1 MTMTK
6 EKARKVLNLDYQ
18 NPTDEDVKK
27 AYRRQALKYHPD
39 KNSSPEA
46 TEKFQ
51 EICEAY
57 ECLMGGSFRG
67 GHKETYIDMLRA
79 FLQVYLDEQMV
90 DEIVDRIENLCKF
103 DCSQIF
109 TNESNHAFKEA
120 LIKQVLKS
128 VDPEVV
134 EHLVEIFPFLDNFI
148 KMNSGEVKEKHIV
161 RPSIGDLFED
171 KVLKYIVEDEIYY
184 IPLWHHHLVFD
195 KGQEEMIVLID
206 PIVPDNIIIDEYNH
220 LHVRITRTWA
230 QIWESENI
238 ECRIG
243 TRNFCIPREK
253 LVIKELQRYVLK
265 REGLPLIQP
274 NNIYGVDRRGDVN
287 FYIQIIVE

>member
-1 MTMTK
+1 MMST
-6 EKARKVLNLDYQ
+6 EKARKVLNLDGQ

-57 ECLMGGSFRG
+57 DCLLGGTFRG

-79 FLQVYLDEQMV
+79 FLQVYLDERMV

-109 TNESNHAFKEA
+109 TNESNRAFKEA
-120 LIKQVLKS
+120 LIKQVLKN
-128 VDPEVV
+128 VAPEVV
-134 EHLVEIFPFLDNFI
+134 EHLVEIFPFLNDFI
-148 KMNSGEVKEKHIV
+148 KMNSREVKEKHIV

-171 KVLKYIVEDEIYY
+171 KVFKFIVEDEIYY

-195 KGQEEMIVLID
+195 KGQEEMIVVID
-206 PIVPDNIIIDEYNH
+206 PVVPDNIIIDEYNH
-220 LHVRITRTWA
+220 LHVRITRTWT
-230 QIWESENI
+230 QIWESKNI

-243 TRNFCIPREK
+243 ERDFLIPREK
-253 LVIKELQRYVLK
+253 LNINELQRFVLK

-287 FYIQIIVE
+287 FYIQIIIE

>member
-1 MTMTK
+1 MST
-6 EKARKVLNLDYQ
+6 EKARKVLNLDCQ

-51 EICEAY
+51 EIYDAY
-57 ECLMGGSFRG
+57 TCLLGGSFRG
-67 GHKETYIDMLRA
+67 CQKETYIDMLRA
-79 FLQVYLDEQMV
+79 VLQVYLDERLV

-109 TNESNHAFKEA
+109 TNESNRAFKEA
-120 LIKQVLKS
+120 LIKQVLKN
-128 VDPEVV
+128 VAPEVV
-134 EHLVEIFPFLDNFI
+134 EHLVEIFPFLNDFI
-148 KMNSGEVKEKHIV
+148 KMNLGEVKEKHIV

-171 KVLKYIVEDEIYY
+171 KVFKFVVEDEIYY

-220 LHVRITRTWA
+220 LHVRITRTWT

-243 TRNFCIPREK
+243 ERDFLIPREK
-253 LVIKELQRYVLK
+253 LNIKELQRFVLK

-274 NNIYGVDRRGDVN
+274 NNIYGVDRRGDIN
-287 FYIQIIVE
+287 FYIQILTEQ

>member
-1 MTMTK
+1 M
-6 EKARKVLNLDYQ
+6 
-18 NPTDEDVKK
+18 
-27 AYRRQALKYHPD
+27 KYHPD

-57 ECLMGGSFRG
+57 DCLLGGAFRG
-67 GHKETYIDMLRA
+67 KETYIDMLRA
-79 FLQVYLDEQMV
+79 FLRVYIDERMV

-109 TNESNHAFKEA
+109 TNESNRAFKEA
-120 LIKQVLKS
+120 LIKQVLKN
-128 VDPEVV
+128 VDPAVIEQ
-134 EHLVEIFPFLDNFI
+134 LVEIFPFLDNFI
-148 KMNSGEVKEKHIV
+148 KMNSVEVKEKHIV

-171 KVLKYIVEDEIYY
+171 KVLKYLVDDEIYY

-206 PIVPDNIIIDEYNH
+206 PVIPDNIIIDEYNH
-220 LHVRITRTWA
+220 LHVRITRTWDE
-230 QIWESENI
+230 IWGSENI
-238 ECRIG
+238 SCRIG
-243 TRNFCIPREK
+243 GRDFLIPRER

-265 REGLPLIQP
+265 KEGLPLIQS
-274 NNIYGVDRRGDVN
+274 NNIYGVDKRGDVN
-287 FYIQIIVE
+287 FYIQIIL

>member
-1 MTMTK
+1 MMTT
-6 EKARKVLNLDYQ
+6 EKARKVLNLGSQ
-18 NPTDEDVKK
+18 NLSDEDVKK

-57 ECLMGGSFRG
+57 DCLLGGAFRG
-67 GHKETYIDMLRA
+67 KETYIDMLRA
-79 FLQVYLDEQMV
+79 FLRVYIDERMV

-109 TNESNHAFKEA
+109 TNESNRAFKEA
-120 LIKQVLKS
+120 LIKQVLKN
-128 VDPEVV
+128 VDPAVIEQ
-134 EHLVEIFPFLDNFI
+134 LVEIFPFLDNFI
-148 KMNSGEVKEKHIV
+148 KMNSVEVKEKHIV

-171 KVLKYIVEDEIYY
+171 KVLKLCLEEEIYY

-206 PIVPDNIIIDEYNH
+206 PVIPDNIIIDEYNH
-220 LHVRITRTWA
+220 LHVRITRTWDE
-230 QIWESENI
+230 IWGSENI
-238 ECRIG
+238 SCRIG
-243 TRNFCIPREK
+243 GRDFLIPRER

-265 REGLPLIQP
+265 KEGLPLIQP
-274 NNIYGVDRRGDVN
+274 NNIYGVDKRGDVN
-287 FYIQIIVE
+287 FYIQITQ

>member
-1 MTMTK
+1 MTT
-6 EKARKVLNLDYQ
+6 EKARKALNLIGQ
-18 NPTDEDVKK
+18 NPTEEDVKK

-51 EICEAY
+51 EICQAY
-57 ECLMGGSFRG
+57 ECLLGGSFRG
-67 GHKETYIDMLRA
+67 GHKETYIDMLRV
-79 FLQVYLDEQMV
+79 FLRGYIDERMV

-103 DCSQIF
+103 ECSQIF
-109 TNESNHAFKEA
+109 TNESNRAFKEA
-120 LIKQVLKS
+120 LIKQVLKN
-128 VDPEVV
+128 VAPEVV

-148 KMNSGEVKEKHIV
+148 KMNSVGVKEKHIV
-161 RPSIGDLFED
+161 RPSIVDLFED
-171 KVLKYIVEDEIYY
+171 KVFKYLIDDEIYY

-206 PIVPDNIIIDEYNH
+206 PVIPENIIIDEYNH
-220 LHVRITRTWA
+220 LHVRMTRTWS

-238 ECRIG
+238 VCKIG
-243 TRNFCIPREK
+243 ERDFLIPREK
-253 LVIKELQRYVLK
+253 LVIKELQHFVLK

-274 NNIYGVDRRGDVN
+274 NNIYGVDRRGDIH
-287 FYIQIIVE
+287 FYIQIIVG